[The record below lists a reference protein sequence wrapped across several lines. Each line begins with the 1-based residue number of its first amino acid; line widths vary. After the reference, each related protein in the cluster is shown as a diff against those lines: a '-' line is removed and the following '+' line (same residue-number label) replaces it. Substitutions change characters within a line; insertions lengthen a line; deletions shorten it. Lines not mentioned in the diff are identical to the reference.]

1 MNPDRYKITKEQYE
15 AFQKHYMFE
24 FIRNSDYRLGQAF
37 LNYFPEISKLMRED
51 GDLGT
56 MDEFK
61 LYNETNPKCAQEQ
74 INGWIL
80 SD

>member
-1 MNPDRYKITKEQYE
+1 MNHYQYKITKEQYT
-15 AFQKHYMFE
+15 AFQQYYMLE

-37 LNYFPEISKLMRED
+37 LNFFPEISKIMRED

-56 MDEFK
+56 MNEFS
-61 LYNETNPKCAQEQ
+61 LYNETIPNLAQEQ
-74 INGWIL
+74 INGWIE